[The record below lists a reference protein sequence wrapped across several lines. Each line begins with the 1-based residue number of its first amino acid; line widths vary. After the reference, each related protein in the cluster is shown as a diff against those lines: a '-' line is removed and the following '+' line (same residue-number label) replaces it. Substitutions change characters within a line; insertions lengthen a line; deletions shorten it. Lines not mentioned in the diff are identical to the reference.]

1 MAQLAKFFGD
11 FQSRDD
17 DDLPAILQGDLPQ
30 LLDRLLLTVP
40 SISELYS
47 RLGEFL
53 LQAVAVDGV
62 WLGSPD
68 EEEKVRCHF
77 SAGAGVKE
85 FLAAGPVLIDENS
98 DSPLDRAWRTGVPQF
113 ALDWTDDRDRLP
125 SAFWRE
131 RGLRFG
137 WRSSCAIPISGTAGK
152 HDILV
157 LYSKR
162 PNFFGRE
169 YIRQFVLQLH
179 SLLGFALERLRLLE
193 AMEQSRQSLMIYKT
207 AMDASANGILITE
220 ATDGLPIRY
229 VNPAFERM
237 TGYRAEEI
245 LGKNCRFLQ
254 GADTAQ
260 PQLQI
265 VREAIRQGKPCI
277 VELKNYRKDGTMFWN
292 SLSIA
297 PALNAAGQATHF
309 IGIQKDV
316 TDFKNLLTRSDRS
329 NALYRALMSTAELV
343 VRAQTEAE
351 LLAEL
356 CRLLV
361 DSNLFAQVWVGRPNS
376 AGDLEI
382 QSVCGNSRDL
392 EHVWRLPNVLTGD
405 EKNILQARAWR
416 RCQIQFTN
424 DRLTDPECLPIQD
437 LDRTHDLHAAA
448 AVPLYRNGEIWAL
461 LTLLSRESNIFTPEL
476 LELIE
481 RIGRLIGH
489 GLDALDLRHTLEE
502 ERKYQSWLARH
513 DPVTDLLNRRGL
525 TERVEEAI
533 ARARL
538 RGGSMAVALVDLN
551 EFRVLSELHGHPA
564 YDRMLRAVADRLQ
577 ASLRPGDAAGRLG
590 GDEFVLVLEDVDE
603 EKIAVMLP
611 QIQASVERPMVLAS
625 GRTATIQTSIGVTLF
640 PQDNSTSER
649 LLRHA
654 DRALYALKESG
665 EAAGSRWALFHA
677 KEDEQKYIRQRT
689 ILALFR
695 KGNIRVH
702 YQPLINLKTGEAMG
716 VEALARL
723 IDENNELLAPAEFL
737 PHFGPA
743 ELTALTHQVLSQGIQ
758 DMHRLD
764 DAGFHLDLGINL
776 EPATLADPEAM
787 QELRRQIE
795 SGGLTPDR
803 IVLELLEHPDTL
815 SMTGSR
821 EALLDLKRSGARL
834 ALDDVGNAHSS
845 LLRVKEL
852 PVDSIK
858 LDRTFLLGIER
869 QPKEI
874 RFLMLLVDM
883 AQSLG
888 LDLIAEGVEND
899 ASRDALAAM
908 GVPYAQGYGMA
919 MPMDVEKLENW
930 LQNYRPVPW
939 TRPRTMLGLIALQL
953 IRLDA
958 TARIL
963 PQRPDYLKHMPD
975 CDSDR
980 ECEIGRYMNELGE
993 MCAGAAT
1000 AHRAFHAALALH
1012 ASQSSGIVEYCDFQ
1026 AARIVYEAAL
1036 FHALLSWMHLPC
1048 KNNSPHLADCIH

>member
-1 MAQLAKFFGD
+1 MAHRVEFFGD
-11 FQSRDD
+11 FQPH
-17 DDLPAILQGDLPQ
+17 DLLAISQRDLPQ

-53 LQAVAVDGV
+53 LHVVKVDGV

-77 SAGAGVKE
+77 SAGAGVEKY
-85 FLAAGPVLIDENS
+85 LAAETIRIDRKS
-98 DSPLDRAWRTGVPQF
+98 DSPLDRAWRTGIPQF
-113 ALDWTDDRDRLP
+113 ALDWTDDQDHLP
-125 SAFWRE
+125 NAFWRE

-137 WRSSCAIPISGTAGK
+137 WRSSCAIPISGAGGK
-152 HDILV
+152 RDILV

-162 PNFFGRE
+162 SKFFGRE

-193 AMEQSRQSLMIYKT
+193 ATTKGQQTLALYKT
-207 AMDASANGILITE
+207 AMDASANGILIAE
-220 ATDGLPIRY
+220 AVDDLPIRY
-229 VNPAFERM
+229 VNPAIERM
-237 TGYRAEEI
+237 TGYSAEEI

-254 GADTAQ
+254 GTDTAQ
-260 PQLQI
+260 PQLKTL
-265 VREAIRQGKPCI
+265 REALRQGKPCT
-277 VELKNYRKDGTMFWN
+277 VELRNYRKDGTMFWN
-292 SLSIA
+292 SISIA
-297 PALNAAGQATHF
+297 PVLNAAGRATHF

-316 TDFKNLLTRSDRS
+316 TYLKNLLGRSDRS

-343 VRAQTEAE
+343 IGAQTERE
-351 LLAEL
+351 LMAEL

-361 DSNLFAQVWVGRPNS
+361 ESKLFAQVWIGRPDT
-376 AGDLEI
+376 AGNLEI
-382 QSVCGNSRDL
+382 QSICGNSRAL
-392 EHVWRLPNVLTGD
+392 EHVSCLPNVLTGD
-405 EKNILQARAWR
+405 EENILEVRAWQ

-437 LDRTHDLHAAA
+437 PDRTHDLHAAA
-448 AVPLYRNGEIWAL
+448 AVPLYRGDVIWAL
-461 LTLLSRESNIFTPEL
+461 LTVMSYEPDIFNPEL
-476 LELIE
+476 LELME

-513 DPVTDLLNRRGL
+513 DPLTDLLNRRGL

-551 EFRVLSELHGHPA
+551 GFRVLSELHGHPA
-564 YDRMLRAVADRLQ
+564 CDLMLRTVADRLQ
-577 ASLRPGDAAGRLG
+577 TSLSPGDVAGRLG

-603 EKIAVMLP
+603 EKLAVMLP
-611 QIQASVERPMVLAS
+611 QIQASVERPMRLAS
-625 GRTATIQTSIGVTLF
+625 GRTATIPTSIGVTLF
-640 PQDNSTSER
+640 PQDNSTPEH

-654 DRALYALKESG
+654 DRALYALKESR
-665 EAAGSRWALFHA
+665 EAAGSRWAVFHA
-677 KEDEQKYIRQRT
+677 KEDEEKYIRQQA

-695 KGNIRVH
+695 EGNIRVH
-702 YQPLINLKTGEAMG
+702 YQPIINLKTGEVMG

-723 IDENNELLAPAEFL
+723 IDENNELLEPAEFL
-737 PHFGPA
+737 PHFSPV
-743 ELTALTHQVLSQGIQ
+743 ELTALTFQVLTQGIQ

-764 DAGFHLDLGINL
+764 RAGFGFRLGINL
-776 EPATLADPEAM
+776 EPVTLADPQAL
-787 QELRRQIE
+787 QDLRQQIE
-795 SGGLTPDR
+795 AGGLGRNR
-803 IVLELLEHPDTL
+803 IALELLERPDAISL
-815 SMTGSR
+815 TGSR
-821 EALLDLKRSGARL
+821 AALLDLKRAGARL
-834 ALDDVGNAHSS
+834 ALDDVGSAYSS

-858 LDRTFLLGIER
+858 LDRTFLRGIER

-874 RFLMLLVDM
+874 RFLMFLVDM

-888 LDLIAEGVEND
+888 LDLIVEGVEND

-908 GVPYAQGYGMA
+908 GVTYAQGYGIA
-919 MPMDVEKLENW
+919 MPMALEKLENW

-953 IRLDA
+953 IMLDA
-958 TARIL
+958 AARIL
-963 PQRPDYLKHMPD
+963 PQRPDFLKHMAD

-980 ECEIGRYMNELGE
+980 DCEIGRYMNELGE
-993 MCAGAAT
+993 MCAGATT
-1000 AHRAFHAALALH
+1000 AHRAFHATIALH
-1012 ASQSSGIVEYCDFQ
+1012 TRQSSGIVKYCDFQ
-1026 AARIVYEAAL
+1026 TARIVYEAAL
-1036 FHALLSWMHLPC
+1036 FHALLDA
-1048 KNNSPHLADCIH
+1048 SPLQE

>member
-1 MAQLAKFFGD
+1 MAQLVEFFGD
-11 FQSRDD
+11 FQSRD
-17 DDLPAILQGDLPQ
+17 LLAISQGDMPQ
-30 LLDRLLLTVP
+30 QLNRLLLTVP

-53 LQAVAVDGV
+53 LQVVAVDGV

-68 EEEKVRCHF
+68 KEEKIHCHF
-77 SAGAGVKE
+77 SAGAGVE
-85 FLAAGPVLIDENS
+85 EYLAAGAILIDENS
-98 DSPLDRAWRTGVPQF
+98 DSPLDRAWRTATPEF
-113 ALDWTDDRDRLP
+113 ALDWKNEQDRLP
-125 SAFWRE
+125 NPFWRE

-137 WRSSCAIPISGTAGK
+137 WRSSCAIPISGAGGK
-152 HDILV
+152 RDILV

-169 YIRQFVLQLH
+169 PIQQFVLQLH

-193 AMEQSRQSLMIYKT
+193 AMEQSRQALMIYKT
-207 AMDASANGILITE
+207 AMDASANGILISE
-220 ATDGLPIRY
+220 AVDDLPIRY
-229 VNPAFERM
+229 VNPAIERM
-237 TGYRAEEI
+237 TGYSAEEI

-260 PQLQI
+260 PQLGTL
-265 VREAIRQGKPCI
+265 REALRQGKPCN
-277 VELKNYRKDGTMFWN
+277 VELRNYRKDGTMFWN
-292 SLSIA
+292 SISIA
-297 PALNAAGQATHF
+297 PLLNAAGQATHF

-316 TDFKNLLTRSDRS
+316 TDHKNLLRRSDHS

-343 VRAQTEAE
+343 VRAQTERE

-356 CRLLV
+356 CRLMV
-361 DSNLFAQVWVGRPNS
+361 ESKLFAQVWIGHPNA

-392 EHVWRLPNVLTGD
+392 EHVSYLPNVLTGD
-405 EKNILQARAWR
+405 EKNILEVRAWQH
-416 RCQIQFTN
+416 CQVQFTN

-437 LDRTHDLHAAA
+437 PDRTHDLHATA

-461 LTLLSRESNIFTPEL
+461 LMLLSRESNIFTPEL
-476 LELIE
+476 LKLIE
-481 RIGRLIGH
+481 RIGLLAGH

-551 EFRVLSELHGHPA
+551 GFRLFNELHGHPA
-564 YDRMLRAVADRLQ
+564 CDRMLRTVADRLQ
-577 ASLRPGDAAGRLG
+577 TSLRPGDVAGRLG

-603 EKIAVMLP
+603 EKLAVMLP

-640 PQDNSTSER
+640 PQDNSTSEH

-665 EAAGSRWALFHA
+665 EADGSRWAVFHA
-677 KEDEQKYIRQRT
+677 EADEQKQIRRKA

-702 YQPLINLKTGEAMG
+702 YQPLINLKTGEVIG

-743 ELTALTHQVLSQGIQ
+743 ELTALTFQVLTQGIQ

-776 EPATLADPEAM
+776 EPATLADLEAM
-787 QELRRQIE
+787 RELRRQIE
-795 SGGLTPDR
+795 SGGLGTDR
-803 IVLELLEHPDTL
+803 IVLELLEHTGIL
-815 SMTGSR
+815 SMNVTQGTLR
-821 EALLDLKRSGARL
+821 DLKASGAKI
-834 ALDDVGNAHSS
+834 ALDDLGTAHSS
-845 LLRVKEL
+845 LLRMKQF
-852 PVDSIK
+852 PVDIVK
-858 LDRTFLLGIER
+858 LDRSFLAGLDR
-869 QPKEI
+869 QLKDL
-874 RFLMLLVDM
+874 RFLINLVNL
-883 AQSLG
+883 ARSLDFE
-888 LDLIAEGVEND
+888 LVAEGVEND
-899 ASRDALAAM
+899 ASCDALAAM
-908 GVPYAQGYGMA
+908 GVTYAQGYGIA
-919 MPMDVEKLENW
+919 MPMALEKLENW

-953 IRLDA
+953 IGLDA

-963 PQRPDYLKHMPD
+963 PQRPDFLEYMQG

-980 ECEIGRYMNELGE
+980 ECEIGRSMNELGE
-993 MCAGAAT
+993 MCAGATA
-1000 AHRAFHAALALH
+1000 AHRAFHATLALH
-1012 ASQSSGIVEYCDFQ
+1012 ASQSSGIVKYCDFQ

-1036 FHALLSWMHLPC
+1036 FQALLDA
-1048 KNNSPHLADCIH
+1048 SPLQE